1 MRWLLYLRLFLL
13 TAGTL
18 LPFFWMV
25 VILGHRRQRNFE
37 RIFFFLCLALVCFFG
52 SSLLALNAELHYA
65 TPPHGLLLFAWIFV
79 CLGLWF
85 IPPLVVH
92 LHVEYASVRQLVSP
106 GREKVTWLLIAW
118 LPALLL
124 SGGLWVALESGE
136 GFRFESPSMRMGLP
150 FQVWLIAAVVLGAY
164 WQWRFTRIA
173 PDEEQRSFHKR
184 LKWDLLGL
192 SIWLALLFTW
202 TRHLGTDSAG
212 SYPLAG
218 FYSAM
223 VIALVLEPLVALI
236 GKVQKFNFLQIG
248 RQQNLIYAVF
258 MVFLALLYLSF
269 VRRAS
274 LWWEHYLP
282 PEATAALLL
291 FLPVVF
297 FEPLQRVMGRLL
309 RKTAQT
315 EVDRA
320 QKLIGPINEVA
331 RLGNQAMLREFSE
344 QWIAEQ
350 LQLAE
355 VHLALHVE
363 GKGPNLLQESHKASE
378 EVFGVG
384 RGGRRLGSL
393 RVRSHGAIMSGETY
407 AALDFLGE
415 QLPAA
420 FDLCRLIEEKLE
432 LERELAE
439 RQRLALVGQMAAS
452 ISHNLKN
459 PLGSI
464 KTILQVQM
472 ESTELPASLR
482 DETQMVLDEINRLS
496 AKLNQLLQFSRPGV
510 RAGGGVERCNLA
522 QAVENVASVL
532 RHEAENRG
540 VVLEAGLA
548 ERELWAAASAEV
560 ANDVISNL
568 VLNAIEATPA
578 GGHVRIALQA
588 VGSDCQVTVE
598 DDGAGIPPALKEKV
612 LQPFFT
618 TKPRGTGLGLAIV
631 QRRLEE
637 LGGALEWWSP
647 NENGVGT
654 KFRITLPGMSVVAQ
668 QQNRAVTVN
677 GAGEP
682 KK

>member
-1 MRWLLYLRLFLL
+1 MHWLLYLRLILL

-37 RIFFFLCLALVCFFG
+37 RVFFFLCLALVCFFG
-52 SSLLALNAELHYA
+52 SSLLALNAQLHYA
-65 TPPHGLLLFAWIFV
+65 TPPHRLLLFAWMFI

-92 LHVEYASVRQLVSP
+92 LHVEYAAVRQLVSA
-106 GREKVTWLLIAW
+106 GREKVAW
-118 LPALLL
+118 LMVAWVPALLL
-124 SGGLWVALESGE
+124 SLSLLAAVESSE
-136 GFRFESPSMRMGLP
+136 GFRFESPSMRMGVA
-150 FQVWLIAAVVLGAY
+150 FQFWLIAAVVLGAY
-164 WQWRFTRIA
+164 WQWRFARIA

-192 SIWLALLFTW
+192 AIWLALLFLL
-202 TRHLGTDSAG
+202 TRHMGTDSAG

-223 VIALVLEPLVALI
+223 VVALVLEPLVALI

-258 MVFLALLYLSF
+258 LVFLALLYLSF

-297 FEPLQRVMGRLL
+297 FEPLQRTMGRLL

-320 QKLIGPINEVA
+320 QKLMGPINEVA
-331 RLGNQAMLREFSE
+331 RLGNQARLREFSE
-344 QWIAEQ
+344 RWIAEQ

-355 VHLALHVE
+355 AHLSLDAG
-363 GKGPNLLQESHKASE
+363 GKAANLIGPSHKASE
-378 EVFGVG
+378 EVFEVG

-393 RVRSHGAIMSGETY
+393 RVRAHGAMISGETY
-407 AALDFLGE
+407 AALEFLGE

-472 ESTELPASLR
+472 ESSELPEALR
-482 DETQMVLDEINRLS
+482 QETQMVLDEINRLS

-510 RAGGGVERCNLA
+510 RAGGGGDRCDLA

-532 RHEAENRG
+532 RHEAETRG
-540 VVLEAGLA
+540 VVLEALPTD
-548 ERELWAAASAEV
+548 RELWVATSAEV
-560 ANDVISNL
+560 ANDILSNL

-578 GGHVRIALQA
+578 GGHVRIGLQA

-598 DDGAGIPPALKEKV
+598 DEGVGIPSALREKV

-647 NENGVGT
+647 KEDGVGT
-654 KFRITLPGMSVVAQ
+654 KFRIMLPGMSRATQ
-668 QQNRAVTVN
+668 QQNRIATAN

>member
-1 MRWLLYLRLFLL
+1 MRWLLYLRLVLL

-37 RIFFFLCLALVCFFG
+37 RIFFFMCLALTCFFG
-52 SSLLALNAELHYA
+52 SSLLALNAELYYGA
-65 TPPHGLLLFAWIFV
+65 APRGLLRFAWTFL

-85 IPPLVVH
+85 IPSLTVH
-92 LHVEYASVRQLVSP
+92 LHAEYASIRELLPSRRRMALWLVVAYLPSAILIPKLLAALQL
-106 GREKVTWLLIAW
+106 R
-118 LPALLL
+118 
-124 SGGLWVALESGE
+124 E
-136 GFRFESPSMRMGLP
+136 GFDFARPTHMLGFA
-150 FQVWLIAAVVLGAY
+150 FQLWFVTALALAAY
-164 WQWRFTRIA
+164 WQRRFFLVA
-173 PDEEQRSFHKR
+173 PDQEQKSFHRITLGFVLVLAVLLLGMVLEQRVLGPEAGKTLST
-184 LKWDLLGL
+184 LLL
-192 SIWLALLFTW
+192 I
-202 TRHLGTDSAG
+202 
-212 SYPLAG
+212 
-218 FYSAM
+218 
-223 VIALVLEPLVALI
+223 LVLVPLVLLI
-236 GKVQKFNFLQIG
+236 GNVQRFNFLQIG
-248 RQQNLIYAVF
+248 RQRNLIYAVF

-320 QKLIGPINEVA
+320 QKLMGPINEVA
-331 RLGNQAMLREFSE
+331 RVGNQAKLREFSE
-344 QWIAEQ
+344 RWIAEQ

-355 VHLALHVE
+355 ARLSLDAK
-363 GKGPNLLQESHKASE
+363 GKTPNLLEHSQKGSE
-378 EVFGVG
+378 EVFEVG
-384 RGGRRLGSL
+384 RGGRHLGSL
-393 RVRSHGAIMSGETY
+393 RVRAHGAMISGETY
-407 AALDFLGE
+407 AALEFLSE
-415 QLPAA
+415 QLPSA
-420 FDLCRLIEEKLE
+420 FDLCRLIEEKLQ

-472 ESTELPASLR
+472 ESAELPGSLR
-482 DETQMVLDEINRLS
+482 QETQMVLDEINRLS

-510 RAGGGVERCNLA
+510 RAGDGGERCSLT
-522 QAVENVASVL
+522 QAAENVVGML

-540 VVLEAGLA
+540 VAIELRPAEA
-548 ERELWAAASAEV
+548 EMWVAASAEV
-560 ANDVISNL
+560 ANDILSNL
-568 VLNAIEATPA
+568 VLNAIEATPS
-578 GGHVRIALQA
+578 GGHVRIAMQA
-588 VGSDCQVTVE
+588 AGSDCQVTVE
-598 DDGAGIPPALKEKV
+598 DDGLGIPPALREKI

-637 LGGALEWWSP
+637 LGGALEWRSP
-647 NENGVGT
+647 KEDGVGT
-654 KFRITLPGMSVVAQ
+654 KFRITLPA
-668 QQNRAVTVN
+668 N
-677 GAGEP
+677 GGATQRNNGDATADVEQEP
-682 KK
+682 KR

>member
-1 MRWLLYLRLFLL
+1 MRWLLYIHLIFL

-37 RIFFFLCLALVCFFG
+37 RVFFFLCLALTCFFG
-52 SSLLALNAELHYA
+52 SSLLATNAELYYGTA
-65 TPPHGLLLFAWIFV
+65 PRGLLRFAWTFL

-85 IPPLVVH
+85 IPSLTVH
-92 LHVEYASVRQLVSP
+92 LHAEYASIRELLPSRQRMAMWLV
-106 GREKVTWLLIAW
+106 AAY
-118 LPALLL
+118 LPAAILQPNLFGAL
-124 SGGLWVALESGE
+124 FLRSGLDFERPTHILGIAFQLWLVAAL
-136 GFRFESPSMRMGLP
+136 
-150 FQVWLIAAVVLGAY
+150 AVAAY
-164 WQWRFTRIA
+164 WQRRFFRVA
-173 PDEEQRSFHKR
+173 PDREQKLFHKTTFELLCVLAAFLLLMFFLER
-184 LKWDLLGL
+184 MWGSESGTALSPLLFLLVLVPLGL
-192 SIWLALLFTW
+192 
-202 TRHLGTDSAG
+202 
-212 SYPLAG
+212 
-218 FYSAM
+218 
-223 VIALVLEPLVALI
+223 LI
-236 GKVQKFNFLQIG
+236 GNVQRFNFLQIG
-248 RQQNLIYAVF
+248 RQRNLIYAVF

-269 VRRAS
+269 VRRAG

-320 QKLIGPINEVA
+320 QKLMGPLNEVA
-331 RLGNQAMLREFSE
+331 RLGNQARLREFSE
-344 QWIAEQ
+344 RWIAEQ

-355 VHLALHVE
+355 AHLSLDAE
-363 GKGPNLLQESHKASE
+363 KKAPNLLEHSQKGSE
-378 EVFGVG
+378 EVFEVG

-393 RVRSHGAIMSGETY
+393 RVRAHGAMISGETY
-407 AALDFLGE
+407 AALEFLSE

-420 FDLCRLIEEKLE
+420 FDLCRLIEEKLQ

-472 ESTELPASLR
+472 ESAELPAALR
-482 DETQMVLDEINRLS
+482 GETQMVLDEINRLS

-510 RAGGGVERCNLA
+510 RPSNKGDRCNVVSV
-522 QAVENVASVL
+522 AVSVAEVL
-532 RHEAENRG
+532 CREADSSG
-540 VVLEAGLA
+540 VSLELA
-548 ERELWAAASAEV
+548 EHPGVCEVAASAEAV
-560 ANDVISNL
+560 NDILSNL
-568 VLNAIEATPA
+568 ILNGIEAV
-578 GGHVRIALQA
+578 GRSGHVTIGFHCGAHA
-588 VGSDCQVTVE
+588 CTVAVE
-598 DDGAGIPPALKEKV
+598 DDGPGLTPAMREKI

-631 QRRLEE
+631 TRRLEE
-637 LGGALEWWSP
+637 LGGKLEIDSP
-647 NENGVGT
+647 VSDKHGT
-654 KFRITLPGMSVVAQ
+654 RFRVTLPLA
-668 QQNRAVTVN
+668 AK
-677 GAGEP
+677 EP
-682 KK
+682 Q